1 MRIGLVTLCSPRGQ
15 RDSNLEKIL
24 AFGKQAADKGCQ
36 LVLFPEY
43 SVNGGWV
50 TYDPEADLA
59 DLQRQAEPIP
69 GPTTELIAEAAR
81 DLGLA
86 FGVGIAERGL
96 TRKPFNAYAIITGEG
111 VVHVQRKLQPT
122 ESEIAFYRGG
132 GDALETFELEGVPFG
147 VTICADNESPTI
159 HDRLH
164 AKGARVIIEPHFDCV
179 KKFQNVGDS
188 WEELLEFN
196 RVGTLRRRAEELAR
210 RLGVIAVYIDAKDP
224 RESISDRLDWP
235 HYVNGKSAAFGPDGE
250 LLAENAGNQES
261 LVVVDIGAS

>member
-1 MRIGLVTLCSPRGQ
+1 MRIGLVTLCSPRGE
-15 RDSNLEKIL
+15 RDRNLEKIL
-24 AFGKQAADKGCQ
+24 EFGKQASDKGCQ

-50 TYDPEADLA
+50 TYDAEARLA

-69 GPTTELIAEAAR
+69 GPTTEIIAEAAR

-96 TRKPFNAYAIITGEG
+96 TPKPFNAYAIITGEG

-132 GDALETFELEGVPFG
+132 GDALEKFELEGVPFG
-147 VTICADNESPTI
+147 VTICADNESPAI
-159 HDRLH
+159 HDRLY
-164 AKGARVIIEPHFDCV
+164 ANGARVIIEPHFDCV

-196 RVGTLRRRAEELAR
+196 RVGTLRRRAEELSR
-210 RLGVIAVYIDAKDP
+210 RLGVTAVYIDAKDP
-224 RESISDRLDWP
+224 RDSISDRMDLP

-250 LLAENAGNQES
+250 LIAENAGNQES
-261 LVVVDIGAS
+261 LVVVDIDSN